1 MRRHV
6 ILNAL
11 PPIITITGL
20 QLGYLLGGAL
30 LTEVVFAWPGLG
42 ALLYDSITARDMP
55 VVQATT
61 LLIALS
67 FVLVNILV
75 DVINVL
81 LDPRLREA

>member
-1 MRRHV
+1 
-6 ILNAL
+6 
-11 PPIITITGL
+11 
-20 QLGYLLGGAL
+20 
-30 LTEVVFAWPGLG
+30 
-42 ALLYDSITARDMP
+42 
-55 VVQATT
+55 VQATT